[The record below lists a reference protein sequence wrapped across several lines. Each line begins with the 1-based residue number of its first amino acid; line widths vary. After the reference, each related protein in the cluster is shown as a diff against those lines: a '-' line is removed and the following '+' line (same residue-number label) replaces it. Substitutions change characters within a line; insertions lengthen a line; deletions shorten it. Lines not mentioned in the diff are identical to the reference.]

1 MSIEYSLNTKLLKVT
16 RGKNHRKNLLDTLA
30 DIGDL
35 DFDFSGENGLDY
47 LWEDVWNDN
56 GFENQEDY
64 ETQQEE
70 SEKIIELKYESNLE
84 WLLDRV
90 KDIEDDRDCVEEFI
104 STWMDNDSNYYH
116 KYEVNYLTDKNN
128 HIYAISFSTMCG
140 Y

>member
-16 RGKNHRKNLLDTLA
+16 RGKNHKKDLLNTLA

-35 DFDFSGENGLDY
+35 DCDFNGENGLDY
-47 LWEDVWNDN
+47 LWEKVWIDN
-56 GFENQEDY
+56 GFKNQEDY

-70 SEKIIELKYESNLE
+70 NDEMIVLKYYSNLE
-84 WLLDRV
+84 WLLDKV
-90 KDIEDDRDCVEEFI
+90 KNIEDDIDCVETFI
-104 STWMDNDSNYYH
+104 STWMYYYGNYYH
-116 KYEVNYLTDKNN
+116 EYKVNYLTDKNN